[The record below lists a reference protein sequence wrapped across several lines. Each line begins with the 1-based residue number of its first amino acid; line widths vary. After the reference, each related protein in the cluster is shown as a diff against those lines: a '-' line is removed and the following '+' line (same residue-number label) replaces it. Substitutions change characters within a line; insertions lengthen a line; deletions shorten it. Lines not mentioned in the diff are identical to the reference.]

1 MFCLSDGQ
9 VLDASGVDVVQAL
22 LTAGAAKD
30 QACAAGATPLQVAS
44 VLGSVDV
51 VQALLTAGAGPPRW
65 SAGGFAVEPRTR
77 AQACVGPVEH
87 DFQQRR
93 A

>member
-1 MFCLSDGQ
+1 MG
-9 VLDASGVDVVQAL
+9 GRVDVVQAL

-44 VLGSVDV
+44 VLGNVDV
-51 VQALLTAGAGPPRW
+51 VQALLTAGAAKEPTRTGPPRW